1 MFPSLSGRVQI
12 SQRRPPAPSMLGDL
26 PSSQPEPMTPTAAA
40 WPVCTICYEDLRPPS
55 PPTTTSSMP
64 SDLIS
69 SPTRLFFQSTTGEGW
84 RRRWGRTGGMS
95 RCRGH
100 RQGRLG
106 APPGL
111 SRGTAGPESLDLGC
125 GRKRV
130 WKGITADEGAAKRG
144 SNLAKPSPGE
154 VQENGIRYTVPVWCT
169 HITLVVN
176 YSKKL

>member
-1 MFPSLSGRVQI
+1 LAEALGPNRWDEPVQ
-12 SQRRPPAPSMLGDL
+12 RAPSG
-26 PSSQPEPMTPTAAA
+26 
-40 WPVCTICYEDLRPPS
+40 
-55 PPTTTSSMP
+55 
-64 SDLIS
+64 
-69 SPTRLFFQSTTGEGW
+69 PTRGATGSEQ
-84 RRRWGRTGGMS
+84 
-95 RCRGH
+95 GH
-100 RQGRLG
+100 RWARVG
-106 APPGL
+106 APPGP

-130 WKGITADEGAAKRG
+130 WKGIAADEGAAKRG